1 MKTVKT
7 SLAALAI
14 VGFAMAPM
22 AAQAGGERGP
32 VEQVGCTV
40 LDIIT
45 LPIRI
50 FTGEPPK
57 C

>member
-7 SLAALAI
+7 SLAALAV
-14 VGFAMAPM
+14 VGFVMAPM
-22 AAQAGGERGP
+22 AAQADGRGP
-32 VEQVGCTV
+32 IEQVGCTV
-40 LDIIT
+40 LTIIT

-50 FTGEPPK
+50 ITGEPPK